1 MDALCYCIHA
11 YTNAEPIYSYLVLNF
26 VVRFP
31 QPVNDLAPV
40 FSSTT
45 YTATVAENLAVGTAI
60 GITVS
65 ATDPEP
71 GHTVTY
77 FSVSSDTQSAF
88 FHVDQTSGSI
98 TLAHS
103 LDADPPTSHSS
114 FSFRVC

>member
-1 MDALCYCIHA
+1 MIELQALC
-11 YTNAEPIYSYLVLNF
+11 SVLNF
-26 VVRFP
+26 FFFTHFFP

-45 YTATVAENLAVGTAI
+45 YTAMVAESLAVGTAI

-88 FHVDQTSGSI
+88 FHVDRTSGSI

-114 FSFRVC
+114 FSFRVCYMCV

>member
-1 MDALCYCIHA
+1 MLAVRLFTINELIH
-11 YTNAEPIYSYLVLNF
+11 YLV
-26 VVRFP
+26 

-40 FSSTT
+40 FSSPT
-45 YTATVAENLAVGTAI
+45 YTATVPESQTVGSSI
-60 GITVS
+60 GVTLS

-77 FSVSSDTQSAF
+77 FSVSSDAHSAF
-88 FHVDQTSGSI
+88 FQIDQSSGSI

-114 FSFRVC
+114 FSFRV